1 VSDLGELS
9 ELEAPGLVPSF
20 LGRAFVSLR
29 KYRNYRL
36 YFIGQ
41 FISLAGSW
49 MQDTALSWLVFD
61 LTHSTFDVGILV
73 FVRFLPLTLFT
84 PFAGVL
90 ADRFDNRRAL
100 IAINAA
106 SMVIAAAL
114 AVIAYDGAASLDVVY
129 ALAFLSGVVAVFYAP
144 NRLAFT
150 FQLVDREDL
159 PNAVAL
165 NSSLLNTTRVIGP
178 AVAGV
183 VIAVSGA
190 AACFAANAVSY
201 VAALAALL
209 AMHPSEL
216 VSLNRGGERPAGLR
230 AIREGVAFVRRQ
242 PMLWLILLMTGVI
255 GIVGFNFRVT
265 LPLLASDTLHGGPGT
280 FGFLYACFGA
290 GALAGALAA
299 AAWPEP
305 SGRRLQLT
313 IVGFGV
319 ALLAIAPLHSTA
331 LVSLLLVV
339 TGVCSALW
347 TTTSQSILQ
356 LSTPDRLRGRV
367 LSLYWFVF
375 AGLTPLG
382 ALLVGWLATRGG
394 SELVFAVAG
403 LVSLVMGGYVI
414 WRMRRLTIAAH

>member
-1 VSDLGELS
+1 MSDLGEVS
-9 ELEAPGLVPSF
+9 ELSASALAPSLF
-20 LGRAFVSLR
+20 GRAFVSLR

-36 YFIGQ
+36 YFTGQ
-41 FISLAGSW
+41 FVSLAGSW

-61 LTHSTFDVGILV
+61 LTHSTFDVGVLV

-90 ADRFDNRRAL
+90 ADRFDNRRSL
-100 IAINAA
+100 ILITTV
-106 SMVIAAAL
+106 SMGIATLLAAL
-114 AVIAYDGAASLDVVY
+114 TYDGSATLPAVY
-129 ALAFLSGVVAVFYAP
+129 VLAFASGVVAVFYAP

-150 FQLVDREDL
+150 FQLVDRVDL
-159 PNAVAL
+159 PNAVAR

-183 VIAVSGA
+183 VIAASGA

-201 VAALAALL
+201 IAALAALL
-209 AMHPSEL
+209 AMHPDEL
-216 VSLNRGGERPAGLR
+216 TSLDRGDVRPTGLG
-230 AIREGVAFVRRQ
+230 AIREGVSFVRRQ
-242 PMLWLILLMTGVI
+242 PMLCLILLMTGVI

-290 GALAGALAA
+290 GALIGALAA

-305 SGRRLQLT
+305 SPRRLQLT
-313 IVGFGV
+313 IVGFGL

-331 LVSLLLVV
+331 AVALLLFA
-339 TGVCSALW
+339 TGVSSALW

-382 ALLVGWLATRGG
+382 SLLVGWLATQGG

-403 LVSLVMGGYVI
+403 GVGLGMGGYVI
-414 WRMRRLTIAAH
+414 WRMRKLGPEI